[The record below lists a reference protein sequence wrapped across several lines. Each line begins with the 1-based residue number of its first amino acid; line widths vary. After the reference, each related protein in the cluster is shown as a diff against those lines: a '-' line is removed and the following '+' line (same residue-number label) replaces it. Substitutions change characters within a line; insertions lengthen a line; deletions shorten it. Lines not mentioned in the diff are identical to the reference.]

1 LTTDNPVKLVIANKS
16 DLENKSVNQDD
27 IRSFTKKT
35 GIEVIETS
43 AKMSLQVSSAFEI
56 LTKKLIEKA

>member
-1 LTTDNPVKLVIANKS
+1 MTTDNPVKLVIANKS
-16 DLENKSVNQDD
+16 DLENKSVTQEDV
-27 IRSFTKKT
+27 RSFTKKT

-43 AKMSLQVSSAFEI
+43 AKMSLQVSNAFEI